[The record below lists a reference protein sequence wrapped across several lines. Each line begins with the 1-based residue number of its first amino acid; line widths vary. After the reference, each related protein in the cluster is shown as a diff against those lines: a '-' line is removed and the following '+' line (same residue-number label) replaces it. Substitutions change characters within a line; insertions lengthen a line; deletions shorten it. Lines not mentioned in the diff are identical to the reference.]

1 MTDFSHNFLYL
12 YLLYLAGPSQ
22 YSFLESNSMDREK
35 EVVFLLLVTVLYD
48 MPNVFLPG
56 CPVRHKAK
64 PVVVLTNDSFV
75 FVELLSGVSDQHW
88 SSSFQK
94 VIAEIFILYFGF
106 GWQEGGRPNL
116 AVRVR
121 VGAAH
126 DSSLVLKD
134 LDPSVLLA

>member
-1 MTDFSHNFLYL
+1 
-12 YLLYLAGPSQ
+12 
-22 YSFLESNSMDREK
+22 
-35 EVVFLLLVTVLYD
+35 

-106 GWQEGGRPNL
+106 VWQEGGRPNL